1 MNNNNNTMSERLATQ
16 LAEAQSELHNQIE
29 ANNLLCKE
37 IELLRD
43 RLKKKTDASIKS
55 HIQSTYKLDVELR
68 KDKRRLEQL
77 NDLARTDGCNIV
89 YDETREGYLF
99 HKDDETSFY
108 ETIDFR
114 DAIDQD
120 MEATI

>member
-1 MNNNNNTMSERLATQ
+1 MSERLATQ

-43 RLKKKTDASIKS
+43 RLKKKTDASIKA

-77 NDLARTDGCNIV
+77 NDLARADGCNIV
-89 YDETREGYLF
+89 YDETRGGYLF